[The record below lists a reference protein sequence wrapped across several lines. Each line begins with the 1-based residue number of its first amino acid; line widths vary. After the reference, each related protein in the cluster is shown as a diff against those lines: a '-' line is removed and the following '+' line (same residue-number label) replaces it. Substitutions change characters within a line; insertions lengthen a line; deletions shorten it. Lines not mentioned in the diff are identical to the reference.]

1 MILVYIYFKNQ
12 QFIRTCNCLL
22 NSKLEQWEI
31 LTLSAPQ
38 STPEK
43 SAKVDYS
50 HYFNQNQNAK
60 IAWCCSNMQFGQLLL
75 IRVKVSTVILHLEI
89 HKISFGLRDLFSNTK
104 FNTRSQILSKNLMNS
119 LHLIVFIPVYRGT
132 LMISSQQKEIIWVFD
147 LVGQHQA
154 YGFQRPL
161 STEMNDYMI
170 KY

>member
-1 MILVYIYFKNQ
+1 M
-12 QFIRTCNCLL
+12 
-22 NSKLEQWEI
+22 
-31 LTLSAPQ
+31 
-38 STPEK
+38 
-43 SAKVDYS
+43 
-50 HYFNQNQNAK
+50 
-60 IAWCCSNMQFGQLLL
+60 
-75 IRVKVSTVILHLEI
+75 ILHLEI